1 MGARRG
7 ARRPPSRGAAAGG
20 WPAPAG
26 RCRRRRRQGQRVLWR
41 RAVATSVERP
51 GARLRV
57 ACEKASKAPA
67 GLGLVPAPVPALR
80 TCRGTLRGAG
90 FLGAPARGPLALLP
104 PEWPRSA
111 LPSRPSSCLPSN
123 GRPLAARIPRGSR
136 DGECG
141 LAWLLRRCDW
151 APGPTRAGGWRST
164 RISGSR
170 QYRSSADFISTRKP
184 VSTRK
189 LSRFSE
195 SAGEGPP
202 VGRAWGGKAV
212 QGRCLAALAHESLLQ
227 ASSSRS
233 DWGVV
238 STHPSS
244 CLEKLLPPFQRV
256 PRAGQPLASRS
267 VRRGVLWPRPS
278 RIWSTP
284 SPAPPLVL

>member
-1 MGARRG
+1 MVVGVGARRG

-141 LAWLLRRCDW
+141 LAWLLRRCNW
-151 APGPTRAGGWRST
+151 APGPTRAGSWRST
-164 RISGSR
+164 RMEAASIEAQLILYRLGS
-170 QYRSSADFISTRKP
+170 QYRLGSSADF
-184 VSTRK
+184 
-189 LSRFSE
+189 LNQ
-195 SAGEGPP
+195 
-202 VGRAWGGKAV
+202 RAK
-212 QGRCLAALAHESLLQ
+212 
-227 ASSSRS
+227 
-233 DWGVV
+233 
-238 STHPSS
+238 
-244 CLEKLLPPFQRV
+244 
-256 PRAGQPLASRS
+256 
-267 VRRGVLWPRPS
+267 
-278 RIWSTP
+278 
-284 SPAPPLVL
+284 APP